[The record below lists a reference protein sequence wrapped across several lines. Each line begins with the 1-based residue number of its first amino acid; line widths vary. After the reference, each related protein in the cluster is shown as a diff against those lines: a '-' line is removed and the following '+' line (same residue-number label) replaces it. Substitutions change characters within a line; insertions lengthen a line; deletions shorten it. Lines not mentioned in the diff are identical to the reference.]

1 MHFQPCLSWRGIIGI
16 GLEPH
21 GGNEEPRDNLCFSN
35 IIIIAIIY
43 MLARRLTLSADPKFT
58 TALCH
63 CSSDSVASLTT
74 PHYWMSFDLL
84 GKQKHLSAGCYCT
97 LLRFLWLLFQVLFS
111 GVYCFFLRYSLKN
124 E

>member
-1 MHFQPCLSWRGIIGI
+1 
-16 GLEPH
+16 
-21 GGNEEPRDNLCFSN
+21 
-35 IIIIAIIY
+35 

>member
-58 TALCH
+58 TAFVI
-63 CSSDSVASLTT
+63 VAVT
-74 PHYWMSFDLL
+74 P
-84 GKQKHLSAGCYCT
+84 
-97 LLRFLWLLFQVLFS
+97 WLH
-111 GVYCFFLRYSLKN
+111 
-124 E
+124 